1 MFNKKSILFN
11 GQLYVLKLKKIKES
25 QLYNKPQDISEIKSE
40 LILDKS
46 FLSIE
51 SLEIIDNNDKIKI
64 EETSGI
70 NSFKNRKEMLSDKNI
85 KEIENDFINDLI
97 ESIEEENIMI
107 QIEVYNF
114 ISPEIKIS
122 DKEFDIS
129 KMKINTN
136 DLTTLTDFIVDEKV
150 INSIIYDKKEIDIYK
165 TGFIFKKYIKKDL
178 ISKKICTYVCEDIPN
193 LENRIDVKL

>member
-1 MFNKKSILFN
+1 MFNRKSILFN
-11 GQLYVLKLKKIKES
+11 GQLYVLKLKKIKEN
-25 QLYNKPQDISEIKSE
+25 QLYNKLQDISEIKSE

-70 NSFKNRKEMLSDKNI
+70 NSFENRKEMLSDKNI

>member
-11 GQLYVLKLKKIKES
+11 GQLYVLKLKKIKEN
-25 QLYNKPQDISEIKSE
+25 QLYNKLQDISEIKSE

-70 NSFKNRKEMLSDKNI
+70 NSFENRKEMLSDKNI